1 MNWEALGAIAEF
13 VGAIAVVVTLIYLAV
28 QIRQNHR
35 LIESQT
41 IHAQTQQEQHW
52 LALQSQPEIVA
63 ALKKAYVTG
72 EELET
77 EDRMYFESYFLSK
90 IVAVKDDFL
99 HFQRGLMTQ
108 AEWEQRKV
116 EFGPFFLAEYARE
129 HWRIYCQYLDPEFSA
144 ELSEIADNPPA
155 HDYIQELRSKRGSD

>member
-1 MNWEALGAIAEF
+1 MNWEALAAIAEF

-52 LALQSQPEIVA
+52 LAMQSQPEIVA

-72 EELET
+72 EDLGT
-77 EDRMYFESYFLSK
+77 EDRLYFEAFFLSK
-90 IVAVKDDFL
+90 IASVKDDFL
-99 HFQRGLMTQ
+99 HFRRGLMTRT
-108 AEWEQRKV
+108 EWEQRKA
-116 EFGPFFLAEYARE
+116 EFAPFFIAEYARE
-129 HWRIYCQYLDPEFSA
+129 HWREYRQYLSPDLNS
-144 ELSEIADNPPA
+144 ELSELAEAPPE
-155 HDYIQELRSKRGSD
+155 HNYIQQLRSKRGSK